1 LLTNRCRVSSPRRFW
16 TLLLVALLGSCR
28 DGDPQRFPP
37 TFFVERVPS
46 SSPDS
51 VPRSGLAAL
60 YEEGTPS
67 ASVTLNTDTRRALTP
82 PMPSRLTFA
91 ADIPP
96 QAALDF
102 SFAVATDGRPERWPS
117 VRFRIALNDGS
128 GEKTVFQ
135 ETAQLSQR
143 NRWLDRALDL
153 AGWDGKEVQI
163 LFEIGT
169 EDSADSTDSDD
180 TFEPFYVMWGN
191 PILYSREHRRDRPPI
206 ILISVDCLRA
216 DHMKLYGY
224 ERDTTPHLDS
234 FSMDGVVFET
244 ASSASSWTLPAHMS
258 MLTGLTPSFHAVS
271 RERKLAPSIAYLPQI
286 LSEAGYETDGVVSG
300 AYLSPSFGFERGF
313 HNYRVLSESR
323 AGEVVD
329 ETLDLLERTEGRDFF
344 FFIHLFDPHWRYLP
358 PEDFVERFGPRP
370 PQLDAL
376 LNKVIDR
383 QPPAG
388 PEDIERLKSLYDGEI
403 AYVDRELGRL
413 LDGLRAR
420 GLYQNALIIV
430 TSDHGEAFYE
440 HGHWQHSETLY
451 EEMIRVPLIV
461 KWPIDSLV
469 RPTRIEDP
477 VSLIDLFPTILEVVG
492 LPSAGTQGE
501 TLARFLEP
509 SKPVRSGTS
518 VSEVIWWASAQT
530 GEQTGKKIAL
540 RSRNL
545 KYIATF
551 QGEPGDD
558 LTIGKMVQEELYDLT
573 ADPEEKNNLE
583 TSNDMAA
590 FREALRAHLEQAR
603 RFRADRESGGTVVV
617 DESIREQLK
626 ALGYIQ

>member
-1 LLTNRCRVSSPRRFW
+1 VISLLTNHGRVSTLGRTW
-16 TLLLVALLGSCR
+16 TLLWVVLLASCI
-28 DGDPQRFPP
+28 DGNPQRLPP

-51 VPRSGLAAL
+51 VPRAGLAAL
-60 YEEGTPS
+60 YEQGIPS
-67 ASVTLNTDTRRALTP
+67 ASVTLNADTRRALTP
-82 PMPSRLTFA
+82 PLPSRLTFA
-91 ADIPP
+91 VNIPP
-96 QAALDF
+96 EAALDF
-102 SFAVATDGRPERWPS
+102 SFAVATEGTPERWPA
-117 VRFRIALNDGS
+117 VRFRVALNDGG

-135 ETAQLSQR
+135 ETAELSQR
-143 NRWLDRALDL
+143 NRWLDRTLDL
-153 AGWDGKEVQI
+153 VGWEGREARI
-163 LFEIGT
+163 LFEIAI
-169 EDSADSTDSDD
+169 EDSPDSPDSEV
-180 TFEPFYVMWGN
+180 TLGPYYVMWGN
-191 PILYSREHRRDRPPI
+191 PILYSREHRRARPQV

-234 FSMDGVVFET
+234 FSMDSVVFEA

-271 RERKLAPSIAYLPQI
+271 RERKLATSIAYLPQI
-286 LSEAGYETDGVVSG
+286 LSAAGYESDGVVSG

-313 HNYRVLSESR
+313 HNYRVLSEPR

-329 ETLDLLERTEGRDFF
+329 ETLGLLARTEGRDFF
-344 FFIHLFDPHWRYLP
+344 FFVHLFDPHWRYLP

-370 PQLDAL
+370 PELDAL

-388 PEDIERLKSLYDGEI
+388 PEDIERLKNLYDGEVSH
-403 AYVDRELGRL
+403 VDRELGRL

-420 GLYQNALIIV
+420 GLYDDALIIV

-451 EEMIRVPLIV
+451 QEMIRVPLIV
-461 KWPIDSLV
+461 KWPIDTVARSA
-469 RPTRIEDP
+469 RITEP
-477 VSLIDLFPTILEVVG
+477 VSLVDIFPTILEAAHV
-492 LPSAGTQGE
+492 PSGDSQGQS
-501 TLARFLEP
+501 LARYLETTQQA
-509 SKPVRSGTS
+509 RSGIT
-518 VSEVIWWASAQT
+518 VSEVIWWSS
-530 GEQTGKKIAL
+530 EETGKKIAM
-540 RSRNL
+540 RSRDL

-551 QGEPGDD
+551 RGEPGDD
-558 LTIGKMVQEELYDLT
+558 LAIGEMVQEELYDLT

-583 TSNDMAA
+583 TSHDMAA
-590 FREALRAHLEQAR
+590 FRKELHAHLEQAR
-603 RFRADRESGGTVVV
+603 RFRAEQDNGGTVVV